1 MAEIKKRYHA
11 MQKICTNFKMIIPKH
26 LIAASLEEIS
36 LSVENL
42 CVLYKDDFDL
52 SDLNRELNSLK
63 SWLPTI
69 LDTDLDD
76 ANPLEY

>member
-1 MAEIKKRYHA
+1 
-11 MQKICTNFKMIIPKH
+11 MQRICTNCKIIIPKH

-63 SWLPTI
+63 SW
-69 LDTDLDD
+69 
-76 ANPLEY
+76 